1 MNDIDM
7 NNGPQRNDQSHSE
20 SGANSLPEQGG
31 ARGAGSPEVLSVSA
45 DFIDEI
51 ETERRTHD
59 RSVRIF
65 ASERLEIDWLSNKA
79 ARRLVSH
86 LVGVL
91 RSPPNRISALGEDL
105 GKSSRRQ
112 ITRLRRRIGV
122 AGFQFELIQDLSVKE
137 NLEFPCI
144 LKRLP
149 KQQIKFLVE
158 KIASGLNLEYLL
170 DEKVE
175 YLGSADKRMALIA
188 RALTHAPELFI
199 GESIE
204 VGLDSG
210 RRALVDSELKR
221 MTLGGGAVLLFSQAN
236 SGKSENQNRG

>member
-1 MNDIDM
+1 MNSDSQK
-7 NNGPQRNDQSHSE
+7 NNQSPFGSDSVSFPQQE
-20 SGANSLPEQGG
+20 AP
-31 ARGAGSPEVLSVSA
+31 ARGVGAGSSAGAPEVLFVSA

-51 ETERRTHD
+51 ETERRNRD

-65 ASERLEIDWLSNKA
+65 AGERFEIDWLSDKA

-91 RSPPNRISALGEDL
+91 RSQPNRISALGEDL

-122 AGFQFELIQDLSVKE
+122 AGFQFELIPELSVKE

-158 KIASGLNLEYLL
+158 KIAAGFNLASLL
-170 DEKVE
+170 DEKAQN
-175 YLGSADKRMALIA
+175 LSSADKRMALIA

-199 GESIE
+199 GESIA

-210 RRALVDSELKR
+210 RRALVESELKR
-221 MTLGGGAVLLFSQAN
+221 MTLGGGAVLLFKHPNAE
-236 SGKSENQNRG
+236 KRENQD

>member
-1 MNDIDM
+1 M
-7 NNGPQRNDQSHSE
+7 NNGTQKNDQFLFV
-20 SGANSLPEQGG
+20 SGNKPLPEQGG
-31 ARGAGSPEVLSVSA
+31 SGAPEVLSVSA
-45 DFIDEI
+45 DFIAEI
-51 ETERRTHD
+51 DAERRDHD
-59 RSVRIF
+59 RSIRIL
-65 ASERLEIDWLSNKA
+65 AGERLEIDWLSDMA
-79 ARRLVSH
+79 TRRLVSH
-86 LVGVL
+86 LVGAL
-91 RSPPNRISALGEDL
+91 RSQPNRVTALGEDL

-122 AGFQFELIQDLSVKE
+122 AGFQFELIPDLSVKE

-158 KIASGLNLEYLL
+158 KIASGFNLEYLL

-199 GESIE
+199 GESIA

-221 MTLGGGAVLLFSQAN
+221 MTLGGGAVLLFNQAN
-236 SGKSENQNRG
+236 SKRSENKSRV